1 VVGGFRPQW
10 LAVAIAWVAATLLDI
25 VYFAGFW
32 SLAGQTPGMRLL
44 RVRVVGAAGTPPSF
58 GRSVLRLIGTWLAIV
73 PLFLGFAP
81 VLVDDRR
88 RALQDFIASTTV
100 VRDP

>member
-1 VVGGFRPQW
+1 MVGGFRPQW
-10 LAVAIAWVAATLLDI
+10 LAVAIAGSAATLLDI

-32 SLAGQTPGMRLL
+32 TLAGQTPGMRLL
-44 RVRVVGAAGTPPSF
+44 RVRVVGPAGTPPRF
-58 GRSVLRLIGTWLAIV
+58 GRSLLRLFGTWLAIV
-73 PLFLGFAP
+73 PLCLGLLP